1 MAILIL
7 PSPCNIARCKF
18 DILMP
23 PLPALLLWRRL
34 EKNLQ
39 SRTEFYRMALVT
51 GAARAAAVSAVK
63 CSFALLSAISRGE
76 RGPFM
81 TFSPDAQKGECAIIK
96 YRQ

>member
-1 MAILIL
+1 MPMSILL
-7 PSPCNIARCKF
+7 SSCNIARCKF

-23 PLPALLLWRRL
+23 RSRRL
-34 EKNLQ
+34 EKNLL
-39 SRTEFYRMALVT
+39 SRTEFYRTALVT

-76 RGPFM
+76 RGLPFM

-96 YRQ
+96 YRE